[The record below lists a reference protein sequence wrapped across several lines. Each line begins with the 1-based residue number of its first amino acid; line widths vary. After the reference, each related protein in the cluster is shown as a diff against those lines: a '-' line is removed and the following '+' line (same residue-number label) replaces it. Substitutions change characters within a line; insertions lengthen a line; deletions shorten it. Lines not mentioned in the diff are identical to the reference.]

1 MPLPKQRE
9 LGIPLLRALKDAGGA
24 AQPRDLYPKLGA
36 NFSLTVEEQEERL
49 GSSPTTRKWWN
60 LVQWVRQHLVEAGE
74 IGGST
79 RGVWKITPKG
89 LACLEERPPRQSPN
103 ATVAETTLR
112 DLVEQNREQVRSRL
126 KREISQLTPAG
137 FERFCRVLLQAL
149 GFDSVEVT
157 RASADGGIDGFGD
170 FRQGAVR
177 IRSAFQAKRWAAD
190 RTVGRPEIDRFRG
203 AIQGE
208 FDHGVFLT
216 TSRFSRE
223 AKDTSIKRGAITI
236 LLLDGDAIAD
246 AMTQHGLGVRTEPV
260 HLYDLDDEFFD
271 FEE

>member
-1 MPLPKQRE
+1 MPFPKQRDLE
-9 LGIPLLRALKDAGGA
+9 IPLLRAIQQAGGA
-24 AQPRDLYPKLGA
+24 AQPRDLYPKLA
-36 NFSLTVEEQEERL
+36 TLFSLSVEEQEERL
-49 GSSPTTRKWWN
+49 PNSPTTRKWWN
-60 LVQWVRQHLVEAGE
+60 LVQWVRQHLVEAEE
-74 IGGST
+74 IDGST
-79 RGVWKITPKG
+79 RGVWKLTAKG
-89 LACLEERPPRQSPN
+89 AARLEERPTRRSQSAP
-103 ATVAETTLR
+103 APETTLR

-126 KREISQLTPAG
+126 RQEISQLSPHA

-223 AKDTSIKRGAITI
+223 AKDTSIKRGAISI

-246 AMTQHGLGVRTEPV
+246 AMTQHGLGVRAEPV
-260 HLYDLDDEFFD
+260 QLYNLDDEFFD

>member
-9 LGIPLLRALKDAGGA
+9 LGIPLLRALKDGGGA

-89 LACLEERPPRQSPN
+89 LARLEERPPRQSPN